1 MSGQSAWAR
10 LRAKAGF
17 SIIGLGC
24 RLVRHHGNFPL
35 LKPINPLDVEI
46 LADPQFQASV
56 REVAHLTLLD
66 TPRLANLWNLCRLA
80 PEGNILEIGSYK
92 GGGALH
98 LSNACP
104 KRKIIVCDSFEGFE
118 TLRPGL
124 DRNFEPHMFKDNSK
138 QKVEALFRSR
148 GRDHEV
154 IQGFFPS
161 SVAGRRIEPVS
172 FVHLDADVYKA
183 TIESLLY
190 LTENHVLTEKA
201 IIVLDDFSRGA
212 DGVNKATAEFVSSH
226 PDWNVFPMFPAEG
239 LLLHRSW
246 FS

>member
-1 MSGQSAWAR
+1 M
-10 LRAKAGF
+10 
-17 SIIGLGC
+17 IGLGC
-24 RLVRHHGNFPL
+24 RLVRTHGQFPV
-35 LKPINPLDVEI
+35 LKPINPVDVEL
-46 LADPQFQASV
+46 LADPAFQASV
-56 REVAHLTLLD
+56 KEVSDLTLLD
-66 TPRLANLWNLCRLA
+66 TPRLANLWNLSRLA
-80 PEGNILEIGSYK
+80 PDGNILEIGSYK

-118 TLRPGL
+118 KLRPDL

-138 QKVEALFRSR
+138 EKVEQLFHSR
-148 GRDHEV
+148 GRPHEV
-154 IQGFFPS
+154 IQGFFPA
-161 SVAGRRIEPVS
+161 SVAGRQIGPIS

-183 TIESLLY
+183 TIESLQY
-190 LTENHVLTEKA
+190 LIDNRLLTQKA
-201 IIVLDDFSRGA
+201 IVVLDDYSRGA
-212 DGVNKATAEFVSSH
+212 DGVNRATAEFITSH